1 MIAPRTRLQFPL
13 HQLDWAL
20 ADAWADSIKFVVVER
35 SGNKR
40 MYQKKEL
47 PGRHI
52 YVELDHVVG
61 QFLDKSC
68 LVVSC
73 GYPLF
78 LAEGN
83 KHRPGRPP
91 QAVFDLGGPAQQQ
104 PSATNPVASEDRS
117 QQTLGYVPPAGHLDI
132 AWLILSACSARFLAP
147 QRQR

>member
-52 YVELDHVVG
+52 YVELDHEVG
-61 QFLDKSC
+61 QFLLQAWIRIAWWYRVAALFSLPQEINIDQEGLPK
-68 LVVSC
+68 
-73 GYPLF
+73 LF
-78 LAEGN
+78 LIWA
-83 KHRPGRPP
+83 
-91 QAVFDLGGPAQQQ
+91 
-104 PSATNPVASEDRS
+104 DRLNNS
-117 QQTLGYVPPAGHLDI
+117 RLQQTQLRARIGVNRLLDMFRQPAI
-132 AWLILSACSARFLAP
+132 
-147 QRQR
+147 

>member
-40 MYQKKEL
+40 MYKKKEL

-61 QFLDKSC
+61 QLLLQAWRRVAWWYRVATLFSLPQEINIDQEGLPK
-68 LVVSC
+68 
-73 GYPLF
+73 LF
-78 LAEGN
+78 LIWA
-83 KHRPGRPP
+83 
-91 QAVFDLGGPAQQQ
+91 
-104 PSATNPVASEDRS
+104 DRLNNS
-117 QQTLGYVPPAGHLDI
+117 RLQQTQLRARIGVNRLLDMFRQPAI
-132 AWLILSACSARFLAP
+132 
-147 QRQR
+147 